1 MVDDLAD
8 ADDPGDSTIPRGSLG
23 PPTTRVSCIV
33 NASVIGGMSH
43 GTRQPRWCRTHHYQ
57 QRESAHGATTTH
69 DETMINLG
77 IFAKAP
83 ISGHVKTRL
92 APAIGL
98 DAAARLHA
106 RMVEHTLTLAHEA
119 GLEAVTLWT
128 WPLVTDPHIIEQCH
142 RHGFA
147 IAVQQGQNL
156 GQRMAYACEQA
167 SPQLIIGTDC
177 PGITAQH
184 LRRAAADLKA
194 GAQVVLTPAL
204 DGGYVMIGL
213 RQPRPEVF
221 QDITWSSAEVLAQT
235 RTTIRKL
242 NLQAIEYEPLWDV
255 DRPEDLIKLREAFPV
270 LAAKL
275 LAEITVDNAFT

>member
-1 MVDDLAD
+1 M
-8 ADDPGDSTIPRGSLG
+8 P
-23 PPTTRVSCIV
+23 VSCIV
-33 NASVIGGMSH
+33 NASVIGGISRDIRH
-43 GTRQPRWCRTHHYQ
+43 AQWCRTRHRQ
-57 QRESAHGATTTH
+57 QLEFTHGASTTN

-106 RMVEHTLTLAHEA
+106 RMIERTLTLAHEA

-128 WPLVTDPHIIEQCH
+128 WPQVTDPHIIEQC
-142 RHGFA
+142 RQHGFA
-147 IAVQQGQNL
+147 LTVQQGQNL

-184 LRRAAADLKA
+184 LRRAADDLKA
-194 GAQVVLTPAL
+194 GAQLVLTPAL
-204 DGGYVMIGL
+204 DGGYVLIGL
-213 RQPRPEVF
+213 RQPRPEIF
-221 QDITWSSAEVLAQT
+221 QNITWGSAEVLAQT

-242 NLQAIEYEPLWDV
+242 DLQAIEYEPLWDV